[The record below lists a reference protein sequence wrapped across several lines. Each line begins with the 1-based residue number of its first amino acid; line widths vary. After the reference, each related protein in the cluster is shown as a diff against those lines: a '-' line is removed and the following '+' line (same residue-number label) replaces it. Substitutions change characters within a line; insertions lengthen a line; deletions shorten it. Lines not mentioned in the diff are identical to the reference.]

1 MESKTFER
9 EVLDRLIV
17 LETLIKNQDYATVK
31 KTSEEADN
39 RSRNNEKRIEK
50 IEQNNTW
57 LWRTIIATLV
67 TYVIS
72 VILKIA

>member
-39 RSRNNEKRIEK
+39 RSRNNEKRLDQIED
-50 IEQNNTW
+50 NNRW
-57 LWRTIIATLV
+57 LWRTVIGAILLGALAIIFG
-67 TYVIS
+67 I
-72 VILKIA
+72 

>member
-39 RSRNNEKRIEK
+39 RSRSNEKRIEK